1 MKISSCVIGFLI
13 VACSS
18 TTTTAFVPARA
29 RTSIVPSLV
38 GKTSRTAPPAQVPPL
53 VIVSAENK
61 EASFDVASGKLK
73 PNGEEEEE
81 EEDCVSE
88 DEYCAVDKKTGKLIR
103 LTVEEKERIFL
114 DALQSY
120 YFSGRT
126 MLGDAE
132 FDLLK
137 EDLSWNGSKVIDMNR
152 DEAKYMAAMEAYV
165 SGKPILSDEEFDEL
179 KQKLKSEKSKFAVS
193 TEPKCYID
201 TGICT
206 VTLRKDNFRNNLLY
220 LPATIAATIV
230 WLGLADVLIEPII
243 RLNPILLLA
252 LGGYPIYNVAKYV
265 TENFLFQKGLIAYGP
280 CPSCEFENRIY
291 FGDIL
296 GLPGFSD
303 VASTRCTK
311 CKTQFKVQ
319 QETLRAS
326 TLPK

>member
-1 MKISSCVIGFLI
+1 
-13 VACSS
+13 
-18 TTTTAFVPARA
+18 
-29 RTSIVPSLV
+29 
-38 GKTSRTAPPAQVPPL
+38 
-53 VIVSAENK
+53 
-61 EASFDVASGKLK
+61 
-73 PNGEEEEE
+73 
-81 EEDCVSE
+81 
-88 DEYCAVDKKTGKLIR
+88 
-103 LTVEEKERIFL
+103 
-114 DALQSY
+114 
-120 YFSGRT
+120 

-220 LPATIAATIV
+220 LPATIAATII